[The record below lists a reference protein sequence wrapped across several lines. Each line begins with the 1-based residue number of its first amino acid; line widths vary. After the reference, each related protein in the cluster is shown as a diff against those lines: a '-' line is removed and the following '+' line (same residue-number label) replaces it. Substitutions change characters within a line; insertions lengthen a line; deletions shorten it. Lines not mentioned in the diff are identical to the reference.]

1 VTRPL
6 QASDGVI
13 TPAPHGYGMRDM
25 RTGFPAGKPD
35 TIVPLRAR
43 RPAAAHPA
51 GWSGSPSRR
60 PAVPVGRIVLAVL
73 AGIVLVAMTV
83 MWRSGPPSPLP
94 GPRPGPVVQSP
105 ASLGAVSWPEAGV
118 SAADITGPGVVAGP
132 GAHRRVPIA
141 SVAKVMTAY
150 VLLRDHPLSP
160 GQQGPDIVVQAAE
173 AAAYPAEVRNGDSL
187 VPVTAGE
194 RVREHQAL
202 EALLLPSADNMAWI
216 LARWDAGSQASFV
229 ARMNATARALGMIA
243 TRYTDPSGLA
253 VSTVSS
259 AADQVV
265 LGTAAMHQPALAAI
279 AAMRSAVIPV
289 AGLVR
294 NLNTLLGQ
302 DGIAGLKTGSDFAAG
317 GCVLLA
323 SWRDVRGGGSRV
335 LIVAAVLG
343 QPGTDETILPN
354 ALAAGRHLMLG
365 LGQALQ
371 PESRRHPRHN
381 R

>member
-1 VTRPL
+1 
-6 QASDGVI
+6 
-13 TPAPHGYGMRDM
+13 MRDM
-25 RTGFPAGKPD
+25 RTGIPAGQPD
-35 TIVPLRAR
+35 TTVPLRAR
-43 RPAAAHPA
+43 RPPAVRPRGRSGRPGRGPA
-51 GWSGSPSRR
+51 GAAGL
-60 PAVPVGRIVLAVL
+60 IVLAVI
-73 AGIVLVAMTV
+73 AGIVLVAVTV
-83 MWRSGPPSPLP
+83 MGHSGPPAPAP
-94 GPRPGPVVQSP
+94 GPLAQSP
-105 ASLGAVSWPEAGV
+105 ASLGAVPWPEAGV
-118 SAADITGPGVVAGP
+118 SAADITGLGVVAGP
-132 GAHRRVPIA
+132 GAHRPVPIA

-150 VLLRDHPLSP
+150 IVLRDHPLSP
-160 GQQGPDIVVQAAE
+160 GQPGPDIVVQAAE
-173 AAAYPAEVRNGDSL
+173 AAAYPAEVRAGDSL

-194 RVREHQAL
+194 RVSERQAL

-216 LARWDAGSQASFV
+216 LARWDAGRQAAFV
-229 ARMNATARALGMIA
+229 ARMNATARALGMTA

-253 VSTVSS
+253 ASTVSS

-279 AAMRSAVIPV
+279 TAMRSGVIPV

-302 DGIAGLKTGSDFAAG
+302 DGIAGLKTGSDSAAG

-354 ALAAGRHLMLG
+354 ALGAGRHLMLG
-365 LGQALQ
+365 LDQALQ
-371 PESRRHPRHN
+371 PESRRRPRHN

>member
-1 VTRPL
+1 LVPGE
-6 QASDGVI
+6 GVER
-13 TPAPHGYGMRDM
+13 HQ
-25 RTGFPAGKPD
+25 
-35 TIVPLRAR
+35 RAVELGE
-43 RPAAAHPA
+43 PAAVAPGSHA
-51 GWSGSPSRR
+51 DRREAETRHESGELR
-60 PAVPVGRIVLAVL
+60 
-73 AGIVLVAMTV
+73 
-83 MWRSGPPSPLP
+83 
-94 GPRPGPVVQSP
+94 
-105 ASLGAVSWPEAGV
+105 
-118 SAADITGPGVVAGP
+118 
-132 GAHRRVPIA
+132 HRRVPIA

-187 VPVTAGE
+187 VPVAAGE
-194 RVREHQAL
+194 RVSERQAP

-216 LARWDAGSQASFV
+216 LARWDAGSQAGFV
-229 ARMNATARALGMIA
+229 ARMNPTARALGMTA

-302 DGIAGLKTGSDFAAG
+302 DGIAGLKTGSDSAAG
-317 GCVLLA
+317 GCVVLA
-323 SWRDVRGGGSRV
+323 SWRDVRGGGSGV

-343 QPGTDETILPN
+343 QPGTDETVLPN
-354 ALAAGRHLMLG
+354 ALGAAGHLMLG

-371 PESRRHPRHN
+371 PGSRGRPRDN

>member
-1 VTRPL
+1 
-6 QASDGVI
+6 
-13 TPAPHGYGMRDM
+13 MRDM
-25 RTGFPAGKPD
+25 RTGSPAGKPD
-35 TIVPLRAR
+35 TTLPLRAR
-43 RPAAAHPA
+43 RPAAVRPRWRTGAPGRRPVRPA
-51 GWSGSPSRR
+51 G
-60 PAVPVGRIVLAVL
+60 PAGLTVLAVL
-73 AGIVLVAMTV
+73 AGVVLVAVTV
-83 MWRSGPPSPLP
+83 MWRSGPSGPPP
-94 GPRPGPVVQSP
+94 GPLAQSP
-105 ASLGAVSWPEAGV
+105 ASLGTVSWPEAGV
-118 SAADITGPGVVAGP
+118 SAADITGLGVVAGP

-150 VLLRDHPLSP
+150 IVLRDHPLSP

-173 AAAYPAEVRNGDSL
+173 AAAYRAEVRNGDSL

-194 RVREHQAL
+194 RVSERQAL

-216 LARWDAGSQASFV
+216 LARWDAGSQAAFV
-229 ARMNATARALGMIA
+229 ARMNATARALGMTA

-253 VSTVSS
+253 ASTVSS

-302 DGIAGLKTGSDFAAG
+302 DGIAGLKTGSDSAAG

-323 SWRDVRGGGSRV
+323 SWRDVRGAGSRV

-343 QPGTDETILPN
+343 QPGTAETILPN
-354 ALAAGRHLMLG
+354 ALGAGRHLMLG

-371 PESRRHPRHN
+371 PGSPRRARHN

>member
-1 VTRPL
+1 
-6 QASDGVI
+6 
-13 TPAPHGYGMRDM
+13 MRDM
-25 RTGFPAGKPD
+25 RTGSPAGKPD
-35 TIVPLRAR
+35 TTVPLRAR
-43 RPAAAHPA
+43 RPHAVRP
-51 GWSGSPSRR
+51 GRPSGSPGRR
-60 PAVPVGRIVLAVL
+60 PAGPAGLIVPAVL
-73 AGIVLVAMTV
+73 AGIVLVAVTV
-83 MWRSGPPSPLP
+83 IWRSGHPGPPPGPPPSPLA
-94 GPRPGPVVQSP
+94 RSP

-118 SAADITGPGVVAGP
+118 SAADITGLGVVAGP

-150 VLLRDHPLSP
+150 IVLRDHPLSP

-173 AAAYPAEVRNGDSL
+173 AAAYPAEVRSGDSL

-194 RVREHQAL
+194 RVSERQAL

-216 LARWDAGSQASFV
+216 LARWDAGSQAGFV
-229 ARMNATARALGMIA
+229 ARMNATARALGMTA
-243 TRYTDPSGLA
+243 TRYSDPSGLA
-253 VSTVSS
+253 ASTVSS

-265 LGTAAMHQPALAAI
+265 LGTAAMHQPALAAV

-302 DGIAGLKTGSDFAAG
+302 DGIAGLKTGSDSAAG

-354 ALAAGRHLMLG
+354 ALGAGRHLMLG
-365 LGQALQ
+365 LGQALH
-371 PESRRHPRHN
+371 PGSRRRPRHN

>member
-1 VTRPL
+1 V
-6 QASDGVI
+6 
-13 TPAPHGYGMRDM
+13 PA
-25 RTGFPAGKPD
+25 AL
-35 TIVPLRAR
+35 IVP
-43 RPAAAHPA
+43 
-51 GWSGSPSRR
+51 
-60 PAVPVGRIVLAVL
+60 AVL
-73 AGIVLVAMTV
+73 AGIVLVAMTA
-83 MWRSGPPSPLP
+83 MWRSGPPDPPPAPLA
-94 GPRPGPVVQSP
+94 QSP
-105 ASLGAVSWPEAGV
+105 TSLGAVSWPEAGV
-118 SAADITGPGVVAGP
+118 SAADITGLGVVAGP

-150 VLLRDHPLSP
+150 IVLRDHPLGP

-194 RVREHQAL
+194 RLSERQAL

-216 LARWDAGSQASFV
+216 LARWDAGSQAGFV
-229 ARMNATARALGMIA
+229 ARMNATAHALGMTA

-253 VSTVSS
+253 ASTVSS

-279 AAMRSAVIPV
+279 AAMRFAVIPV
-289 AGLVR
+289 AGLIR
-294 NLNTLLGQ
+294 NLNTLLGHN
-302 DGIAGLKTGSDFAAG
+302 GIAGLKTGSDSAAG

-354 ALAAGRHLMLG
+354 ALGAGRHLMLG

-371 PESRRHPRHN
+371 HGSPRRTHHHR
-381 R
+381 